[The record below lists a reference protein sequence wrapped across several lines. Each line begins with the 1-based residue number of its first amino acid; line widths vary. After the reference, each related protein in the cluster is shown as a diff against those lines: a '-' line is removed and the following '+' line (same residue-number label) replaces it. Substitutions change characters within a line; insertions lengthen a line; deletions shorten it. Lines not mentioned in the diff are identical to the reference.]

1 VIEQVAPVLKNIG
14 MVCDALFSDFDDDGQ
29 TDLVL
34 AGEWMPVTFLKNNNG
49 KFANVTALSGV
60 GDKPGLWNS
69 IVAGDF
75 RHIGRTDYIVGNLG
89 MNTFYQPSDQYPMY
103 VTAGDL
109 AGNQGFIVIPSLF
122 LPDRHGKPEEFPA
135 NGRDEIIERLPALKK
150 QFPDYKS
157 FAFANMDRIIPQD
170 KRANAIRLKATTL
183 QSCYLRNDG
192 RGKFTMIPLPKEA
205 QTSILNGMVADDF
218 DGDGNLDVLMRGN
231 DYGTEV
237 SIGRYDAFNGLM
249 LKGDGSGGF
258 SPLSILQSGIYI
270 PGNGK
275 ALAKLSGAN
284 DRYLIASSEHLGPL
298 KLFALNKKNKIL
310 KLSPSDV
317 SALLQLKNGKI
328 SKEEFY
334 YGSSFLS
341 QSSRFL
347 SIGDNVSSV
356 QITDSKGQTRKI
368 SF

>member
-1 VIEQVAPVLKNIG
+1 
-14 MVCDALFSDFDDDGQ
+14 
-29 TDLVL
+29 
-34 AGEWMPVTFLKNNNG
+34 
-49 KFANVTALSGV
+49 
-60 GDKPGLWNS
+60 
-69 IVAGDF
+69 
-75 RHIGRTDYIVGNLG
+75 
-89 MNTFYQPSDQYPMY
+89 MY

-109 AGNQGFIVIPSLF
+109 GGNQGFMVIPSLF
-122 LPDRHGKPEEFPA
+122 LPDRHGQPEEFPA

-192 RGKFTMIPLPKEA
+192 KGKFTMLPLPKEA

-218 DGDGNLDVLMRGN
+218 DGDGNLDVLMSGN

-258 SPLSILQSGIYI
+258 TPLSILQSGIYI

-298 KLFALNKKNKIL
+298 KLFALNNKKKIVRL
-310 KLSPSDV
+310 NSSDV
-317 SALLQLKNGKI
+317 SALLQFKNGKI
-328 SKEEFY
+328 RKEEFY

-347 SIGDNVSSV
+347 SIDENASSV